1 MSLSFFLTVNFYL
14 SLISG
19 FTNVTWRVFKLSP
32 LYKFS
37 SAPKDL
43 KRYGQLLSSCVEAV
57 RTNIFNNY
65 LTAIKVLSYLL
76 VLKLTLFFNS
86 KVWFFGLE
94 FLNRLFFVWDCVIVS
109 KVLSDTCS
117 TIGSS
122 YCKPTFICR
131 DIILQLTA
139 NKLVLD
145 DLFLQ
150 PNPVLL

>member
-1 MSLSFFLTVNFYL
+1 MSLSFFLTENFYL

-57 RTNIFNNY
+57 RTNIFSHY

-76 VLKLTLFFNS
+76 VLKLTLFFDS
-86 KVWFFGLE
+86 KVWL
-94 FLNRLFFVWDCVIVS
+94 
-109 KVLSDTCS
+109 
-117 TIGSS
+117 IG
-122 YCKPTFICR
+122 
-131 DIILQLTA
+131 
-139 NKLVLD
+139 
-145 DLFLQ
+145 
-150 PNPVLL
+150 